1 MRKFVLYKPLPVKEL
16 LSLALDHPD
25 AHYNPNMHLPK
36 EEMIEYYFKKL
47 ITKTEMLHDYFSIE
61 FNQEEGTL
69 VALPIVHEILKP
81 FPQELPM
88 FILRMASEIDYTN
101 EARCF

>member
-25 AHYNPNMHLPK
+25 AHYNSNMHLPK

-61 FNQEEGTL
+61 FNQEDGTL

-81 FPQELPM
+81 FP
-88 FILRMASEIDYTN
+88 
-101 EARCF
+101 